1 MSATT
6 PSPRR
11 AIRDREVSE
20 TTPQAVGLNV
30 CVLGGGSFGTAIAS
44 IAADNGASVT
54 QWMRDASQ
62 AEEVNTRHRN
72 SGYLPGFEINASVRA
87 TTDMADALAEAELV
101 CVAIPSKAF
110 RTVVRQARAH
120 LREGQILV
128 ATTKGIES
136 EGFTLM
142 SEVLEQ
148 NRLHAHRR
156 TVWPQ
161 SGGRDRPAA
170 ADGHGDCLR

>member
-62 AEEVNTRHRN
+62 AEEVNTRHR
-72 SGYLPGFEINASVRA
+72 
-87 TTDMADALAEAELV
+87 
-101 CVAIPSKAF
+101 
-110 RTVVRQARAH
+110 
-120 LREGQILV
+120 
-128 ATTKGIES
+128 
-136 EGFTLM
+136 
-142 SEVLEQ
+142 
-148 NRLHAHRR
+148 
-156 TVWPQ
+156 
-161 SGGRDRPAA
+161 
-170 ADGHGDCLR
+170 